1 MVKLAALE
9 PQKLFSLLPEK
20 GRGGISEN
28 SKFCDHTQLL
38 QLLSTADELITAL
51 LCISKLVPTKIT
63 PGTATRFPS
72 LAWPSG
78 PRFGGSTLLKSIQH
92 SIVATIKDT
101 ASAGCAKPDCQ
112 PKMKV

>member
-20 GRGGISEN
+20 GQGGISEN

-63 PGTATRFPS
+63 PGTDAFSLPS
-72 LAWPSG
+72 LAIRTKVWRLNSAQ
-78 PRFGGSTLLKSIQH
+78 IN
-92 SIVATIKDT
+92 T
-101 ASAGCAKPDCQ
+101 A
-112 PKMKV
+112 